1 MEQFAQQL
9 EETRQALLQM
19 QNAQTA
25 DQARIAEL
33 QNALG
38 VAQGE
43 LHHLRGAAAAAAA
56 AAGPG
61 PPGPRVGAA
70 ERFDQSLVDA
80 KGFAKVPNF
89 SGNAKQWSTFEFKFL
104 NFAESVIPN
113 IRTLIDWATDQPEQI
128 MDPSAR
134 EAIRL
139 NPAAE
144 AIQRQIYT
152 ALAQLVEGEALGIL
166 RNCSRAE
173 FKGLEAWR
181 RLIRRFD
188 PHSAG
193 RQRTILSRVL
203 HPSRCEIKDLFK
215 GLERWIADVQR
226 YEERSGRRLDDDIK
240 ASVATE
246 MTPEPLH
253 QRLILNQ
260 SRLNGYAAIMSEIG
274 AFLEHRFENE
284 ANARDRSTKSEAVPM
299 DIGTLVKGK
308 GKARAKARN
317 VAVTALHQ
325 TSMMTT
331 RRRRPCVGL
340 VEKQATTP

>member
-56 AAGPG
+56 AGPG

-70 ERFDQSLVDA
+70 ERFEQSLVDA
-80 KGFAKVPNF
+80 KGFTKVPNF
-89 SGNAKQWSTFEFKFL
+89 SGHASQWSTFEFKFL

-113 IRTLIDWATDQPEQI
+113 IRTLIDWAIDQPEQI
-128 MDPSAR
+128 TDITAR

-188 PHSAG
+188 PHSVG
-193 RQRTILSRVL
+193 R
-203 HPSRCEIKDLFK
+203 
-215 GLERWIADVQR
+215 
-226 YEERSGRRLDDDIK
+226 
-240 ASVATE
+240 
-246 MTPEPLH
+246 
-253 QRLILNQ
+253 
-260 SRLNGYAAIMSEIG
+260 
-274 AFLEHRFENE
+274 
-284 ANARDRSTKSEAVPM
+284 
-299 DIGTLVKGK
+299 
-308 GKARAKARN
+308 
-317 VAVTALHQ
+317 
-325 TSMMTT
+325 
-331 RRRRPCVGL
+331 
-340 VEKQATTP
+340 